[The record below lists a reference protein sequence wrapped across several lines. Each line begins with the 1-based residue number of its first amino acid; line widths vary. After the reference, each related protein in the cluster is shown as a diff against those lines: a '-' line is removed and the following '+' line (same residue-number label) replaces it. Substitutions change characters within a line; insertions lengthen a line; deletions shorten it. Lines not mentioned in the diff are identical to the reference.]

1 MVSFMALAYFFIP
14 HSQLPPGRPSA
25 AVWLHSPAWV
35 SRSGPRSISLNSGAL
50 QKSGK
55 RQTDQ
60 GEGKEIPSEQ
70 ETHTRLYQT
79 SKVLWKI
86 SMSQH
91 NSSQNLWW
99 ENENYFCLMLFK
111 LYLDNDLW
119 NFELLILNLAA
130 MLIKCDPVTRQD
142 QVFRSNVIMVP

>member
-14 HSQLPPGRPSA
+14 HSQLPPGRPTA
-25 AVWLHSPAWV
+25 AVWLSVAAWV

-50 QKSGK
+50 QKSGE

-60 GEGKEIPSEQ
+60 GGKKYHPSRRHVYIKHQ
-70 ETHTRLYQT
+70 RFHKRFQFL
-79 SKVLWKI
+79 
-86 SMSQH
+86 

-99 ENENYFCLMLFK
+99 EYENYFCLMLFK